1 MANNTLD
8 YPIRRHSDKF
18 GTHFTDG
25 GEKEDMSKED
35 RKRQVLE
42 LLAETRV
49 ALPRTVLY
57 RNLSYRGAKFSD
69 SSLKNYLGELR
80 EDGLVERIDAKE
92 FADGSVKVSEDD
104 PGYWIVTK
112 EGYSEIEADGND
124 DIDTSHL

>member
-1 MANNTLD
+1 MSAKTEL
-8 YPIRRHSDKF
+8 YPITMESDKF

-25 GEKEDMSKED
+25 GENEDMSKED

-69 SSLKNYLGELR
+69 SSLKNYLSELR
-80 EDGLVERIDAKE
+80 ADDLVERVDAQE
-92 FADGSVKVSEDD
+92 FANGRVEVSDDD

-112 EGYSEIEADGND
+112 GGYSGVEAEGND

>member
-1 MANNTLD
+1 MSAKTQS
-8 YPIRRHSDKF
+8 YPIAQDFDKF

-25 GEKEDMSKED
+25 GQNGNMSKED

-42 LLAETRV
+42 LLAETRA

-57 RNLSYRGAKFSD
+57 RNLSYQGANFSD
-69 SSLKNYLGELR
+69 SSLKNYLAELR
-80 EDGLVERIDAKE
+80 DADLVERIDAE
-92 FADGSVKVSEDD
+92 AFADGRVKVSDDD

-112 EGYSEIEADGND
+112 EGHEEAGAGGSD